1 METLWSDVRF
11 GLRSLR
17 RSPLTAGAAL
27 LALALGIGAN
37 CAIFSVV
44 NGVLLEPLPYPDPD
58 RIVLVRESNP
68 GMGFPTFDVA
78 SQNFLDWRQQNRSFT
93 ALAALDTKSVSL
105 TGRGE
110 PQKLRAATVSAEFWQ
125 VFGVARMPGG
135 VGRVFTA
142 AEDTPANHRVAVL
155 ADGFWRRRFGADPAI
170 VGRSLTLDGLSYT
183 VVGVAPPRFAF
194 PSRRDLWLPLAVD
207 PAKADRA
214 QHTFSVV
221 GRLRPDV
228 SLERA
233 TTEMVGLAGRL
244 ARLFPTTNEG
254 WTVRLVGLKEKIV
267 QPIRPALLVLVA
279 AVAAVLLIACLNV
292 ANLLLVRMSAR
303 ERELA
308 VRTALGASR
317 GRLVRQVLT
326 ESVLLS
332 LGGGLLGLLLSIWG
346 VHALVALGGTKIPRA
361 DSIAVDWKAFAFTLG
376 VAVGTGL
383 LCGLIPALQSSG
395 GSGGSL
401 HDSLKEGGR
410 AIAGGAGGARGRLA
424 RQALVLSEV
433 AVALVLLVAAG
444 LLIKSFSRLQSLDPG
459 FRSQGVLTLALSPA
473 ELRYKEPKQQLAF
486 YRELLARVGRLPGV
500 DQAGTAYPLP
510 LGNDVM
516 ILNFAVGDRPYPR
529 PQDAPAANV
538 RWVSPGFFRALGV
551 PLLKGRVF
559 DDHDTDATT
568 PVAVLNRTLA
578 NKLWPGGE
586 ALHQRLTLDDPH
598 QPPVRW
604 MTVVGVVGD
613 VRHESLDEDPGNE
626 IYTAQLQSPLL
637 NATLVVHTAGDPR
650 TLATPIRR
658 VVSDLDRDL
667 PVDQALTMDEVIAA
681 SLASNRFNTVLLGL
695 FAGLALVLA
704 AVGVYGVVSYTVD
717 QRTHE
722 IGIRMALGAHR
733 DDVLGLVLRQGMIL
747 VLIGLGLGLVGAFA
761 ATRQLASLVY
771 GVSTN
776 DPWTFAIVA
785 LVLAAV
791 AFAANFLPARRAT
804 RIDPLIALRQ
814 E

>member
-1 METLWSDVRF
+1 
-11 GLRSLR
+11 
-17 RSPLTAGAAL
+17 
-27 LALALGIGAN
+27 
-37 CAIFSVV
+37 
-44 NGVLLEPLPYPDPD
+44 
-58 RIVLVRESNP
+58 
-68 GMGFPTFDVA
+68 
-78 SQNFLDWRQQNRSFT
+78 
-93 ALAALDTKSVSL
+93 
-105 TGRGE
+105 
-110 PQKLRAATVSAEFWQ
+110 
-125 VFGVARMPGG
+125 
-135 VGRVFTA
+135 
-142 AEDTPANHRVAVL
+142 
-155 ADGFWRRRFGADPAI
+155 
-170 VGRSLTLDGLSYT
+170 
-183 VVGVAPPRFAF
+183 
-194 PSRRDLWLPLAVD
+194 
-207 PAKADRA
+207 
-214 QHTFSVV
+214 
-221 GRLRPDV
+221 
-228 SLERA
+228 
-233 TTEMVGLAGRL
+233 MVGLAGRL
-244 ARLFPTTNEG
+244 ARLFPATNEG
-254 WTVRLVGLKEKIV
+254 WTVRLIGLKEQIV

-292 ANLLLVRMSAR
+292 ANLLLVRMAAR

-326 ESVLLS
+326 ESVLLA
-332 LGGGLLGLLLSIWG
+332 LGGSLLGLLLAIWG

-383 LCGLIPALQSSG
+383 LCGLVPALQSSG
-395 GSGGSL
+395 RHL

-410 AIAGGAGGARGRLA
+410 AVAGARGRLA

-444 LLIKSFSRLQSLDPG
+444 LLIKSFSRLHSLDPG

-500 DQAGTAYPLP
+500 EQAGTAYPLP

-586 ALHQRLTLDDPH
+586 ALNQRITLDDPH

-613 VRHESLDEDPGNE
+613 VRHESLDEDPGDE
-626 IYTAQLQSPLL
+626 IYTSQLQSPLL

-667 PVDQALTMDEVIAA
+667 PVDQALTMDEVVAA

-733 DDVLGLVLRQGMIL
+733 DAVLSLVLRQGMLL
-747 VLIGLGLGLVGAFA
+747 VLIGLGLGLAGAFA

>member
-1 METLWSDVRF
+1 MDS
-11 GLRSLR
+11 
-17 RSPLTAGAAL
+17 A
-27 LALALGIGAN
+27 
-37 CAIFSVV
+37 
-44 NGVLLEPLPYPDPD
+44 
-58 RIVLVRESNP
+58 
-68 GMGFPTFDVA
+68 
-78 SQNFLDWRQQNRSFT
+78 
-93 ALAALDTKSVSL
+93 SVSL

-110 PQKLRAATVSAEFWQ
+110 PQKLRAETVSADFWQ
-125 VFGVARMPGG
+125 VFGVARLPGG

-142 AEDTPANHRVAVL
+142 AEDTPTNRRVAVL

-170 VGRSLTLDGLSYT
+170 VGRSLTLDGESYT
-183 VVGVAPPRFAF
+183 VVGVAPPRFEM
-194 PSRRDLWLPLAVD
+194 PKHRDLWLPLAVD

-214 QHTFSVV
+214 SHTFLVA

-228 SLERA
+228 PLERA
-233 TTEMVGLAGRL
+233 TTEMVGIAGRL
-244 ARLFPTTNEG
+244 ARLFPATNEG
-254 WTVRLVGLKEKIV
+254 WTVRLVGLKEQMV

-292 ANLLLVRMSAR
+292 ANLLLVRMAAR

-317 GRLVRQVLT
+317 GRLVRQALT

-332 LGGGLLGLLLSIWG
+332 LGGGLLGLLLAVWG
-346 VHALVALGGTKIPRA
+346 VRGLVALGGDKIPRA
-361 DSIAVDWKAFAFTLG
+361 DSIAVDWKALAFTLSI
-376 VAVGTGL
+376 AVGTGL
-383 LCGLIPALQSSG
+383 LCGLVPALQTSG
-395 GSGGSL
+395 GHL

-410 AIAGGAGGARGRLA
+410 AVAGGARGRLA

-444 LLIKSFSRLQSLDPG
+444 LLIKSFSRLHSLDPG
-459 FRSQGVLTLALSPA
+459 FRSQGVLTLALAPP
-473 ELRYKEPKQQLAF
+473 ELRYRQPKQQLAF
-486 YRELLARVGRLPGV
+486 YRELLARVARLPGV
-500 DQAGTAYPLP
+500 DHAGTAYPLP
-510 LGNDVM
+510 LGNDRM
-516 ILNFAVGDRPYPR
+516 ILNYAAGDRPFPR
-529 PQDAPAANV
+529 PQDAPSANV
-538 RWVSPGFFRALGV
+538 RWVSSGFFHTLGV

-568 PVAVLNRTLA
+568 PVAVINRTLA

-586 ALHQRLTLDDPH
+586 ALNQRLTLDDPH

-613 VRHESLDEDPGNE
+613 VRHLSLDRDPGDE
-626 IYTAQLQSPLL
+626 IYTDQLQSPLL
-637 NATLVVHTAGDPR
+637 NATLVVHAAGDPR

-658 VVSDLDRDL
+658 VVQDLDRDL
-667 PVDQALTMDEVIAA
+667 PVDPAQTMDEVVAA
-681 SLASNRFNTVLLGL
+681 SLASNRFNTVLVGL

-733 DDVLGLVLRQGMIL
+733 DDVLGLVLGQGMIL
-747 VLIGLGLGLVGAFA
+747 VSIGLGLGLAGAFA

-791 AFAANFLPARRAT
+791 ALAANFLPARRAT
-804 RIDPLIALRQ
+804 RIDPLTALRQ

>member
-11 GLRSLR
+11 GMRSLR

-37 CAIFSVV
+37 SAIFSVV

-58 RIVLVRESNP
+58 RIVLIHESNP
-68 GMGFPTFDVA
+68 GMGFPTFSVA

-93 ALAALDTKSVSL
+93 ALAALDSKSVSL

-110 PQKLRAATVSAEFWQ
+110 PQKLRAETVSAEFWQ

-170 VGRSLTLDGLSYT
+170 VGRSLTLDGESYT

-194 PSRRDLWLPLAVD
+194 PARRDLWLPLAVD

-214 QHTFSVV
+214 QHTYLVA
-221 GRLRPDV
+221 GRLRPGV
-228 SLERA
+228 SLESA
-233 TTEMVGLAGRL
+233 TTEMVGLASRL
-244 ARLFPTTNEG
+244 AHLFPTTNEG
-254 WTVRLVGLKEKIV
+254 WTVRLIGLKEQIV
-267 QPIRPALLVLVA
+267 KPIRPALLVLVA

-292 ANLLLVRMSAR
+292 ANLLLVRMAAR

-326 ESVLLS
+326 ESVLLA
-332 LGGGLLGLLLSIWG
+332 LGGSLLGLLLAIWG

-361 DSIAVDWKAFAFTLG
+361 DSIAVDWKALAFTLS

-383 LCGLIPALQSSG
+383 LCGLVPALQSSG
-395 GSGGSL
+395 RHL

-410 AIAGGAGGARGRLA
+410 AVAGGARGRLA

-486 YRELLARVGRLPGV
+486 YRELLARVARLPGV

-538 RWVSPGFFRALGV
+538 RWASPGFFRALGV
-551 PLLKGRVF
+551 RLLKGRVF
-559 DDHDTDATT
+559 DDHDTDTTT

-578 NKLWPGGE
+578 NQLWPGGE
-586 ALHQRLTLDDPH
+586 ALQQRLTLDDPH

-613 VRHESLDEDPGNE
+613 VRHDSLDEDPGNE
-626 IYTAQLQSPLL
+626 IYTAQLQSPML
-637 NATLVVHTAGDPR
+637 NGTLVVHTAGDPQK
-650 TLATPIRR
+650 LATPIRR
-658 VVSDLDRDL
+658 IVQDLDPDL
-667 PVDQALTMDEVIAA
+667 PVDQAQTMDEVIAA

-733 DDVLGLVLRQGMIL
+733 DDVLSLVLRQGMIL

>member
-1 METLWSDVRF
+1 MGTLWSDVRF
-11 GLRSLR
+11 GMRSLR

-58 RIVLVRESNP
+58 RIVLIRESNP
-68 GMGFPTFDVA
+68 GMGYPTFSVA
-78 SQNFLDWRQQNRSFT
+78 SQNFLDWRQQSRSFT
-93 ALAALDTKSVSL
+93 ALAALDTASVSL

-110 PQKLRAATVSAEFWQ
+110 PQKLRAATVSADFWQ
-125 VFGVARMPGG
+125 VFGVARMRGG
-135 VGRVFTA
+135 AGRVFTA

-170 VGRSLTLDGLSYT
+170 VGSSLTLDGESYT
-183 VVGVAPPRFAF
+183 VVGVAPPRFDM
-194 PSRRDLWLPLAVD
+194 PSHRDLWLPLAVD
-207 PAKADRA
+207 PAKADRGA
-214 QHTFSVV
+214 HTFLVA
-221 GRLRPDV
+221 GRLRPGV
-228 SLERA
+228 SLQGA
-233 TTEMVGLAGRL
+233 TTEMVGIAGRL
-244 ARLFPTTNEG
+244 ARQFPATNEG
-254 WTVRLVGLKEKIV
+254 WTVRLIGLRENMV
-267 QPIRPALLVLVA
+267 QLIRPALLVLVA

-292 ANLLLVRMSAR
+292 ANLLLVRMASR

-308 VRTALGASR
+308 LRTALGASR

-332 LGGGLLGLLLSIWG
+332 LGGGLLGLLLAVWG
-346 VHALVALGGTKIPRA
+346 VHALVALGGNKIPRA
-361 DSIAVDWKAFAFTLG
+361 DSIAVDWKALAFTLG

-383 LCGLIPALQSSG
+383 LFGLIPALQSSG
-395 GSGGSL
+395 GHL
-401 HDSLKEGGR
+401 HASLKEGGR
-410 AIAGGAGGARGRLA
+410 AVAGGARGRLA

-444 LLIKSFSRLQSLDPG
+444 LLIKSFSRLHSLDPG
-459 FRSQGVLTLALSPA
+459 FRSQGVLTVALAPA
-473 ELRYKEPKQQLAF
+473 ELRYHEPKRQIAF
-486 YRELLARVGRLPGV
+486 YRALLARVAQLPGV

-510 LGNDVM
+510 LSSDRM
-516 ILNFAVGDRPYPR
+516 ILNFAAGDRPFPR

-538 RWVSPGFFRALGV
+538 RFVSPGFFRTLGV
-551 PLLKGRVF
+551 RLLKGRVF

-568 PVAVLNRTLA
+568 PVAVINRTLA
-578 NKLWPGGE
+578 DKLWPGGD
-586 ALHQRLTLDDPH
+586 ALNKRLTLDDPH
-598 QPPVRW
+598 DKDVRW

-613 VRHESLDEDPGNE
+613 VRHLSLDRDPGDE
-626 IYTAQLQSPLL
+626 IYTAQLQSPQL
-637 NATLVVHTAGDPR
+637 NSTLVVHTAGDPR

-658 VVSDLDRDL
+658 VVQDLDHDL
-667 PVDQALTMDEVIAA
+667 PVDQAQTMDEVVAA

-747 VLIGLGLGLVGAFA
+747 VLIGLGLGLAVAFA

-791 AFAANFLPARRAT
+791 ALAANFLPARRAT

>member
-1 METLWSDVRF
+1 MGTLWSDVRY
-11 GLRSLR
+11 GMRSLR

-44 NGVLLEPLPYPDPD
+44 NGVLLEPLPYPDPG
-58 RIVLVRESNP
+58 RIVLLQESNP
-68 GMGFPTFDVA
+68 GMGYPTFSVA
-78 SQNFLDWRQQNRSFT
+78 SQNFLDWRQQSRSFT
-93 ALAALDTKSVSL
+93 ALAAMDAASVSL

-110 PQKLRAATVSAEFWQ
+110 AQKLRAATVSAEFWQ
-125 VFGVARMPGG
+125 VFGVAQLPGG
-135 VGRVFTA
+135 LGRVFTA

-155 ADGFWRRRFGADPAI
+155 GNGFWRRRFGADPAI
-170 VGRSLTLDGLSYT
+170 VGRSLTLDGESYT
-183 VVGVAPPRFAF
+183 VVGVAPPRFDM
-194 PSRRDLWLPLAVD
+194 PSHRDLWLPLAVD

-214 QHTFSVV
+214 SHTFSVT
-221 GRLRPDV
+221 GRLRPNV
-228 SLERA
+228 SLASA
-233 TTEMVGLAGRL
+233 TTEMVGIAGRL
-244 ARLFPTTNEG
+244 ARLFPATNEG
-254 WTVRLVGLKEKIV
+254 WSVRLTGLKEKMV

-292 ANLLLVRMSAR
+292 ANLLLVRMAAR

-308 VRTALGASR
+308 LRTALGASR
-317 GRLVRQVLT
+317 GRLVRLVLT

-332 LGGGLLGLLLSIWG
+332 LGGGILGFLLAVWG
-346 VHALVALGGTKIPRA
+346 VHALVALGGNKIPRA
-361 DSIAVDWKAFAFTLG
+361 DSIAVDWKALAFTLG
-376 VAVGTGL
+376 VAAGTGL
-383 LCGLIPALQSSG
+383 LFGLVPALQSSG
-395 GSGGSL
+395 GQL
-401 HDSLKEGGR
+401 HASLKEGGR
-410 AIAGGAGGARGRLA
+410 AVAGGARGRMA

-444 LLIKSFSRLQSLDPG
+444 LLMKSFSRLHSLDPG
-459 FRSQGVLTLALSPA
+459 FRSQGVLTVALAPPK
-473 ELRYKEPKQQLAF
+473 LRYREPKQQIAF
-486 YRELLARVGRLPGV
+486 YRELLARVEQLPGV
-500 DQAGTAYPLP
+500 DHAGTAYPLP
-510 LGNDVM
+510 LDNDRM
-516 ILNFAVGDRPYPR
+516 ILNFAAGDRPFPR

-538 RWVSPGFFRALGV
+538 RFVSPGFFRTLGV
-551 PLLKGRVF
+551 RLLKGRVF

-568 PVAVLNRTLA
+568 PVAILNRTLA
-578 NKLWPGGE
+578 DKLWPGGE
-586 ALHQRLTLDDPH
+586 ALNKRLTLDDPH
-598 QPPVRW
+598 DANVRW

-613 VRHESLDEDPGNE
+613 VRHLTLDRDPGDE
-626 IYTAQLQSPLL
+626 IYAAQLQSPQLDS
-637 NATLVVHTAGDPR
+637 TLVVHTAGDPR
-650 TLATPIRR
+650 TLAAPIRR
-658 VVSDLDRDL
+658 VVQDLDRDL
-667 PVDQALTMDEVIAA
+667 PVDQALTMDEVVAA

-733 DDVLGLVLRQGMIL
+733 DEVLGLVLRQGMIL
-747 VLIGLGLGLVGAFA
+747 VLIGLGLGLAGAFA

>member
-1 METLWSDVRF
+1 MGTLWSDVRY
-11 GLRSLR
+11 GMRSLR

-44 NGVLLEPLPYPDPD
+44 NGVLLEPLPYPDPG
-58 RIVLVRESNP
+58 RIVLLQESNP
-68 GMGFPTFDVA
+68 GMGYPTFSVA
-78 SQNFLDWRQQNRSFT
+78 SQNFLDWRQQSRSFT
-93 ALAALDTKSVSL
+93 ALAAMDAASVSL

-110 PQKLRAATVSAEFWQ
+110 AEKLRAATVSADFWQ

-135 VGRVFTA
+135 LGRVFTA

-155 ADGFWRRRFGADPAI
+155 GNGFWRRRFGADPAI
-170 VGRSLTLDGLSYT
+170 VGRSLTLDGESYT
-183 VVGVAPPRFAF
+183 VVGVAPPRFDM
-194 PSRRDLWLPLAVD
+194 PSHRDLWLPLAVD

-214 QHTFSVV
+214 SHTFSVT
-221 GRLRPDV
+221 GRLRPNV
-228 SLERA
+228 SLASA
-233 TTEMVGLAGRL
+233 TTEMVGIAGRL
-244 ARLFPTTNEG
+244 ARLFPATNEG
-254 WTVRLVGLKEKIV
+254 WSVRLTGLKEKMV

-292 ANLLLVRMSAR
+292 ANLLLVRMAAR

-308 VRTALGASR
+308 LRTALGASR
-317 GRLVRQVLT
+317 GRLVRLVLT

-332 LGGGLLGLLLSIWG
+332 LGGGILGFLLAVWG
-346 VHALVALGGTKIPRA
+346 VHALVALGGNKIPRA
-361 DSIAVDWKAFAFTLG
+361 DSIAVDWKALAFTLG
-376 VAVGTGL
+376 VAAGTGL
-383 LCGLIPALQSSG
+383 LFGLVPALQSSG
-395 GSGGSL
+395 GQL
-401 HDSLKEGGR
+401 HASLKEGGR
-410 AIAGGAGGARGRLA
+410 AVAGGARGRMA

-444 LLIKSFSRLQSLDPG
+444 LLMKSFSRLHSLDPG
-459 FRSQGVLTLALSPA
+459 FRSQGVLTVALAPPK
-473 ELRYKEPKQQLAF
+473 LRYREPKQQIAF
-486 YRELLARVGRLPGV
+486 YRELLARVEQLPGV
-500 DQAGTAYPLP
+500 DHAGTAYPLP
-510 LGNDVM
+510 LDNDRM
-516 ILNFAVGDRPYPR
+516 ILNFAAGDRPFPR

-538 RWVSPGFFRALGV
+538 RFVSPGFFRTLGV
-551 PLLKGRVF
+551 RLLKGRVF

-568 PVAVLNRTLA
+568 PVAILNRTLA
-578 NKLWPGGE
+578 DKLWPGGE
-586 ALHQRLTLDDPH
+586 ALNKRLTLDDPH
-598 QPPVRW
+598 DANVRW

-613 VRHESLDEDPGNE
+613 VRHLTLDRDPGDE
-626 IYTAQLQSPLL
+626 IYAAQLQSPQLDS
-637 NATLVVHTAGDPR
+637 TLVVHTAGDPR
-650 TLATPIRR
+650 TLAAPIRR
-658 VVSDLDRDL
+658 VVQDLDRDL
-667 PVDQALTMDEVIAA
+667 PVDQALTMDEVVAA

-733 DDVLGLVLRQGMIL
+733 DEVLGLVLRQGMIL
-747 VLIGLGLGLVGAFA
+747 VLIGLGLGLAGAFA

>member
-1 METLWSDVRF
+1 MGTLWSDVRF
-11 GLRSLR
+11 GMRSLR

-68 GMGFPTFDVA
+68 GMGFPTFSVA

-93 ALAALDTKSVSL
+93 ALAAMDSASVSL

-125 VFGVARMPGG
+125 VFGVARLPGG

-142 AEDTPANHRVAVL
+142 AEDTPANHRVVVL

-170 VGRSLTLDGLSYT
+170 VGRSLTLDGESYT
-183 VVGVAPPRFAF
+183 VVGVAPPRFQF

-214 QHTFSVV
+214 NHNYLVA
-221 GRLRPDV
+221 GRLRPGA
-228 SLERA
+228 SLASA

-244 ARLFPTTNEG
+244 ARLFPATNEG
-254 WTVRLVGLKEKIV
+254 WTVRLIGLKEQIV

-292 ANLLLVRMSAR
+292 ANLLLVRMAAR

-326 ESVLLS
+326 ESVLLA
-332 LGGGLLGLLLSIWG
+332 LGGSLLGLLLAIWG
-346 VHALVALGGTKIPRA
+346 VHALVALGGSKIPRA
-361 DSIAVDWKAFAFTLG
+361 DSIAVDWKALAFTLG

-383 LCGLIPALQSSG
+383 FCGLVPALQSSG
-395 GSGGSL
+395 RHL

-410 AIAGGAGGARGRLA
+410 AVAGGARGRLA

-473 ELRYKEPKQQLAF
+473 ELRYREPKQQLAF

-559 DDHDTDATT
+559 DDHDTDTTT

-613 VRHESLDEDPGNE
+613 VRHESLDEDPGDE
-626 IYTAQLQSPLL
+626 IYTAQLQSPML
-637 NATLVVHTAGDPR
+637 NGTLVVHTAGDPQK
-650 TLATPIRR
+650 LATPIRR
-658 VVSDLDRDL
+658 IVQDLDRDL
-667 PVDQALTMDEVIAA
+667 PVEQAQTMDEVVAA

-747 VLIGLGLGLVGAFA
+747 VLIGLGLGLAGAFA

>member
-1 METLWSDVRF
+1 MPSYPAMGDLWSDVRYAM
-11 GLRSLR
+11 RSLR
-17 RSPLTAGAAL
+17 RSPLTVGAAL

-44 NGVLLEPLPYPDPD
+44 DGVLLEPLPYPDPG
-58 RIVLVRESNP
+58 RIVLLNESNP
-68 GMGFPTFDVA
+68 GMGYPTFSVA
-78 SQNFLDWRQQNRSFT
+78 SQNFLDWRQQSRSFT
-93 ALAALDTKSVSL
+93 ALAALDTASVNL

-110 PQKLRAATVSAEFWQ
+110 PEKLRAATVSAELWQ
-125 VFGVARMPGG
+125 VLGAARMRGG

-142 AEDTPANHRVAVL
+142 AEDTPANHHVAVL
-155 ADGFWRRRFGADPAI
+155 ANGFWRRRFGADPAI
-170 VGRSLTLDGLSYT
+170 VGRSLTLDGESYT
-183 VVGVAPPRFAF
+183 VVGVAPPRFDI
-194 PSRRDLWLPLAVD
+194 PGHRDLWLPLAVD

-214 QHTFSVV
+214 NHTFSVL
-221 GRLRPDV
+221 GRLRPGV
-228 SLERA
+228 SLASA
-233 TTEMVGLAGRL
+233 TTEMVGIAGRL
-244 ARLFPTTNEG
+244 ARLFPATNEG
-254 WTVRLVGLKEKIV
+254 WSVRLIGLKEKMV

-292 ANLLLVRMSAR
+292 ANLLLVRMAAR

-308 VRTALGASR
+308 LRTALGAGR
-317 GRLVRQVLT
+317 GRLVRLVLT

-332 LGGGLLGLLLSIWG
+332 LGGGFLGFLLAVWG
-346 VHALVALGGTKIPRA
+346 VHALVALGGNKIPRA
-361 DSIAVDWKAFAFTLG
+361 DSIAVDWKALAFTLG

-383 LCGLIPALQSSG
+383 LFGLVPALQ
-395 GSGGSL
+395 GSGRHL
-401 HDSLKEGGR
+401 QAALKEGGR
-410 AIAGGAGGARGRLA
+410 AVAGGARGRLA

-433 AVALVLLVAAG
+433 AVALVLLVGAG
-444 LLIKSFSRLQSLDPG
+444 LLMKSFSRLQSLDPG
-459 FRSQGVLTLALSPA
+459 FRSQGVLTVALAPPR
-473 ELRYKEPKQQLAF
+473 LRYREPKQQLAF
-486 YRELLARVGRLPGV
+486 YRELLARVAQLPGV
-500 DQAGTAYPLP
+500 DHAGTAYPLP

-516 ILNFAVGDRPYPR
+516 ILNFAVGDRPFPR

-538 RWVSPGFFRALGV
+538 RFVSPGFFRTLGV
-551 PLLKGRVF
+551 RLLKGRVF
-559 DDHDTDATT
+559 DDHDTDATL
-568 PVAVLNRTLA
+568 PVAILNRALA
-578 NKLWPGGE
+578 DKLWPGGE
-586 ALHQRLTLDDPH
+586 ALNKRLTLDDPH
-598 QPPVRW
+598 DKNVRW

-613 VRHESLDEDPGNE
+613 VRHLSLDRDPGDE
-626 IYTAQLQSPLL
+626 IYTAQLQSPLP

-650 TLATPIRR
+650 ALAAPIRR
-658 VVSDLDRDL
+658 VVQDLDRDL
-667 PVDQALTMDEVIAA
+667 PVDQAQTMDDVVAA

-733 DDVLGLVLRQGMIL
+733 DDVLGLVLGQGMIL
-747 VLIGLGLGLVGAFA
+747 VLIGLGLGLAGAFA
-761 ATRQLASLVY
+761 ATRQLSSLVY

-791 AFAANFLPARRAT
+791 GLAANFLPARRAT
-804 RIDPLIALRQ
+804 RLDPLIALRQ

>member
-1 METLWSDVRF
+1 MGTLWSDVRF
-11 GLRSLR
+11 GMRSLR

-68 GMGFPTFDVA
+68 GMGFPTFSVA

-93 ALAALDTKSVSL
+93 ALAAMDSASVSL

-125 VFGVARMPGG
+125 VFGVARLPGG

-142 AEDTPANHRVAVL
+142 AEDTPANHRVVVL

-170 VGRSLTLDGLSYT
+170 VGRSLTLDGESYT
-183 VVGVAPPRFAF
+183 VVGVAPPRFQF

-214 QHTFSVV
+214 NHNYLVV
-221 GRLRPDV
+221 GRLRPGA
-228 SLERA
+228 SLASA

-244 ARLFPTTNEG
+244 ARLFPATNEG
-254 WTVRLVGLKEKIV
+254 WTVRLIGLKEQIV

-292 ANLLLVRMSAR
+292 ANLLLVRMAAR

-326 ESVLLS
+326 ESVLLA
-332 LGGGLLGLLLSIWG
+332 LGGSLLGLLLAIWG
-346 VHALVALGGTKIPRA
+346 VHALVALGGSKIPRA
-361 DSIAVDWKAFAFTLG
+361 DSIAVDWKALAFTLG

-383 LCGLIPALQSSG
+383 FCGLVPALQSSG
-395 GSGGSL
+395 RHL

-410 AIAGGAGGARGRLA
+410 AVAGGARGRLA

-473 ELRYKEPKQQLAF
+473 ELRYREPKQQLAF

-559 DDHDTDATT
+559 DDHDTDTTT

-613 VRHESLDEDPGNE
+613 VRHESLDEDPGDE
-626 IYTAQLQSPLL
+626 IYTAQLQSPML
-637 NATLVVHTAGDPR
+637 NGTLVVHTAGDPQK
-650 TLATPIRR
+650 LATPIRR
-658 VVSDLDRDL
+658 IVQDLDRDL
-667 PVDQALTMDEVIAA
+667 PVEQAQTMDEVVAA

-747 VLIGLGLGLVGAFA
+747 VLIGLGLGLAGAFA